1 MKKRIFAIVLVLL
14 ALILVPVSSASLR
27 TSSAAYSK
35 YAIGLNLGTNT
46 GLGFQVRANR
56 DFDVIGNL
64 GFNAFGTSP
73 LSFDVAANYKI
84 NEFAIDRAD
93 FDVTLGL
100 GMNVGIPVNDSHG
113 FDFSVLLPV
122 GIVYHF
128 TEVPIDVYFRLA
140 PGIQIVKNDEVGLG
154 FGLSAFLGGLWR
166 FD

>member
-1 MKKRIFAIVLVLL
+1 MLTILVLVL
-14 ALILVPVSSASLR
+14 VPATSASLK

-35 YAIGLNLGTNT
+35 YAFGLNLGTNT

-56 DFDVIGNL
+56 DFDIVGNL
-64 GFNAFGTSP
+64 GLDNFTTSH

-84 NEFAIDRAD
+84 NEFSLDRAD
-93 FDVTLGL
+93 FDVTMGL
-100 GMNVGIPVNDSHG
+100 GVNVGVPLSTDHG
-113 FDFSVLLPV
+113 FDFSVLAPF

-140 PGIQIVKNDEVGLG
+140 PGVQIVKANDVNFG
-154 FGLSAFLGGLWR
+154 FGFSAFLGGLWR